1 MFSQWSSVKWPSVA
15 VARIITAEYTH
26 SPRRS
31 VAASADAGTA
41 HWSGIPTANIARPS
55 GFVSIIKTESDSV
68 DNSLVNHGDT
78 LLRIIY
84 MKKSC
89 SFKISSFRL

>member
-41 HWSGIPTANIARPS
+41 HWSGIPTANIN
-55 GFVSIIKTESDSV
+55 VITELDKLK
-68 DNSLVNHGDT
+68 NPEVNQ
-78 LLRIIY
+78 
-84 MKKSC
+84 
-89 SFKISSFRL
+89 